1 MIFEVLSEGEV
12 NAITSAELSKLLNRD
27 TREISE
33 LVRSERLS
41 GAPICSGS
49 KGYYKPKNKD
59 ELKKTVSR
67 LYKQAREIR
76 KSAEAMKNCVDKY
89 IESDELEY
97 MASAMSTPLIGGGD
111 DE

>member
-1 MIFEVLSEGEV
+1 MIFEYLAEGKE
-12 NAITSAELSKLLNRD
+12 NAITSAELSKLLKCD
-27 TREISE
+27 TREVSE
-33 LVRSERLS
+33 LVRNERLS
-41 GAPICSGS
+41 GFPICSGA
-49 KGYYKPKNKD
+49 KGYYKPKNKE

-89 IESDELEY
+89 VESDELEY
-97 MASAMSTPLIGGGD
+97 MAAVMSTPLIGGGD